1 MLIKYVY
8 VLSSSDFS
16 DSDSLICS
24 DVLEVEQV
32 SSGLFDFSNNSQWGI
47 S

>member
-1 MLIKYVY
+1 MLIKYMY
-8 VLSSSDFS
+8 VLSSSDF
-16 DSDSLICS
+16 LICS